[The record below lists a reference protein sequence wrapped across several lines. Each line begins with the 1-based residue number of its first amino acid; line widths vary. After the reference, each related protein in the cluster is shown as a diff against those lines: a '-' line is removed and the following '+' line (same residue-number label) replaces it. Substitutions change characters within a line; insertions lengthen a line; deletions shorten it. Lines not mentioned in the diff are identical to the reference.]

1 MGVCGSVG
9 WCVDT
14 GIFCGVSSTDGIPFS
29 IYDESDMG
37 SFVVIFV
44 GFIGGKLV
52 GSLLNELLG

>member
-1 MGVCGSVG
+1 MLIQVF
-9 WCVDT
+9 
-14 GIFCGVSSTDGIPFS
+14 FCGVSSTDGIPFS